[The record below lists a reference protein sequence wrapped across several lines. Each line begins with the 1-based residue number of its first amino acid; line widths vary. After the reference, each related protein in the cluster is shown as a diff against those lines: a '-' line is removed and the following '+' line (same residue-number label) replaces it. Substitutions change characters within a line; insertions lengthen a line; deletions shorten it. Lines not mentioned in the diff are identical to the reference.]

1 MAIVI
6 LMAATVI
13 IVMMMA
19 CCWRFILNFKH
30 RMPRFILIALLI
42 STKALTEYQSRSCS
56 LLSLLPPLPFPLP
69 HCLMSHSQVNLND
82 WRAGEPGFVE
92 LKFPY

>member
-30 RMPRFILIALLI
+30 RMPRLILIALLI
-42 STKALTEYQSRSCS
+42 S
-56 LLSLLPPLPFPLP
+56 
-69 HCLMSHSQVNLND
+69 D
-82 WRAGEPGFVE
+82 
-92 LKFPY
+92 